1 MNFFTSKIVTKP
13 ISLEEAVKNSQAQ
26 AGVKPRTLDE
36 IIASGKAIKTA
47 SSQAEVKTAAVVEP
61 PKVEVKPEIKVAM
74 APLPVAKKPL
84 AKPVVAPVAPVA
96 SGQAAVTQAAT
107 EAEKAIVGKPKAPI
121 AKAPMVAASKKV
133 LKIASSLDFRGWE
146 AQAVIDAWGQHKN
159 MEGCVKNV
167 AGSVSDPKTYCSL
180 LSVAASEAPKFVKTA
195 KAAKAEKVAYKKIA
209 KLTSKEHS
217 FLKEYFTKLYGQDY
231 VDAMLGDY

>member
-26 AGVKPRTLDE
+26 ASVKPRTLDE

-47 SSQAEVKTAAVVEP
+47 SSQAEVKTAAVIEP

-84 AKPVVAPVAPVA
+84 AKPVAVPVAPVA
-96 SGQAAVTQAAT
+96 SGQAEVTKAAT
-107 EAEKAIVGKPKAPI
+107 EAEKAIVGKPVAPV
-121 AKAPMVAASKKV
+121 AKAPMVASKKV

-146 AQAVIDAWGQHKN
+146 AQAVIDAWSQHKN

-195 KAAKAEKVAYKKIA
+195 KTEKVAWKKIA
-209 KLTSKEHS
+209 KLTEKERS
-217 FLKEYFTKLYGQDY
+217 RLKAYWLGRGIYNQDY